1 MPTISSDALLALASE
16 ALEQAGANQA
26 AAAATARS
34 LVLAEA
40 SGLASHGVSR
50 IPLYCAHL
58 RNKRVNGS
66 AQATLQ
72 ASRGATCVIDADD
85 GLAYPAC
92 DLAVA
97 EAITRAREFGIGL
110 AAVVRSNHF
119 GVAAQHLEAV
129 AEAGLVGLALGNSPA
144 AIAPWGGKKPLF
156 GTNPIAA
163 VFPRRDHPP
172 LVIDLSLSEVA
183 RGKLLVAAQ
192 NKQPIPYTWALDVGG
207 LPTNDPAEGLRGS
220 MLPTGGVKGA
230 MLALWVELLIGAV
243 VGASFGFEADSFF
256 AETGNQARLGQLFL
270 AIDPGALAGLEHYH
284 ARLETLVDIMLDD
297 EGVRLPGSRREQARR
312 LAQSADLKIPDKL
325 LAELHALRQTPH
337 QTQAA

>member
-1 MPTISSDALLALASE
+1 MPTISSDTLLALASE
-16 ALEQAGANQA
+16 ALERAGATPA

-58 RNKRVNGS
+58 RNKRVNGA

-72 ASRGATCVIDADD
+72 ASRGATCVIDAAD

-163 VFPRRDHPP
+163 VFPRRDNPP

-183 RGKLLVAAQ
+183 RG
-192 NKQPIPYTWALDVGG
+192 
-207 LPTNDPAEGLRGS
+207 
-220 MLPTGGVKGA
+220 
-230 MLALWVELLIGAV
+230 
-243 VGASFGFEADSFF
+243 
-256 AETGNQARLGQLFL
+256 
-270 AIDPGALAGLEHYH
+270 
-284 ARLETLVDIMLDD
+284 
-297 EGVRLPGSRREQARR
+297 
-312 LAQSADLKIPDKL
+312 
-325 LAELHALRQTPH
+325 
-337 QTQAA
+337 